1 MFMDVIVVDKF
12 VSMEENN
19 TIDLFVVLKLF
30 TTCALLWTREQD
42 VYCFVY
48 EMRKVINI
56 MRE

>member
-42 VYCFVY
+42 FYCFVY